1 MEYIFVSLAE
11 LTKVYT
17 QKRTHVQRSNYT
29 DNTMGQ
35 HEVYIE
41 KMTLRFKILVYTNVL
56 MLRSHTSTAPSL
68 TQANTVDDLGDQTTS
83 YTDF

>member
-1 MEYIFVSLAE
+1 
-11 LTKVYT
+11 
-17 QKRTHVQRSNYT
+17 
-29 DNTMGQ
+29 MGL